1 MPDSP
6 TTQEQIKKR
15 KSTIQTID
23 QCLEYSQAA
32 QLEQFIRF
40 SDNSS
45 KLMQSVR
52 ENINALE
59 AYKRFPQQLAQR
71 IQSIDRYMLDIANF
85 VDDFLGQI
93 TRWLDTN
100 SRLFEQRVD
109 AIILLVG
116 AIETRQAVID
126 LLVNWKAN
134 CSSCSNDNYDYFS
147 CSLSFLCPKLP
158 ILPIPP
164 FKIPNIIIDASHL
177 DLGIDIMLPKLTFIP
192 EPIPFPDL
200 PDLPYPPDI
209 TINALS
215 VDLYVPEIPIIPSPP
230 TLPPLPTFIPRVQLE
245 LPTLPPAPAIPK
257 ISSKIQKVLKIGKVI
272 GKLYCIMK

>member
-1 MPDSP
+1 
-6 TTQEQIKKR
+6 
-15 KSTIQTID
+15 
-23 QCLEYSQAA
+23 
-32 QLEQFIRF
+32 
-40 SDNSS
+40 
-45 KLMQSVR
+45 MQSVR

-59 AYKRFPQQLAQR
+59 AYKRFPQQLSQR

-126 LLVNWKAN
+126 LLVNRKAN
-134 CSSCSNDNYDYFS
+134 CSTCSNDNYDYFS

-200 PDLPYPPDI
+200 PDLPAPPTI
-209 TINALS
+209 SINALS
-215 VDLYVPEIPIIPSPP
+215 LDLYVPEIPIIPTPP
-230 TLPPLPTFIPRVQLE
+230 ALPPLPTFIPRVTLE
-245 LPTLPPAPAIPK
+245 LPSLPPAPAIPK